1 MACTRN
7 AADPGLNVTRAQS
20 QPIVLVTLLPGQLP
34 SYLRVLPTAR
44 PEGRFHLEVSIDK
57 ERLGYPSQTNVI
69 PEPQLGVRIKT
80 KPTAMLPRI
89 SIHQVQR
96 SALPV
101 INTAF
106 LVETQ
111 TDANFIAYSTRRVI
125 PTSPAHAYS
134 SVHSTL
140 ICGIPCTRTFSVQ
153 RASTRGR
160 GPQEPGGDN
169 SVDSGGYEIRVLWR
183 RCTMCCRLTT
193 SSRFAV

>member
-34 SYLRVLPTAR
+34 SYLRVLPT
-44 PEGRFHLEVSIDK
+44 GRFHLEVSIDK

-101 INTAF
+101 INTDF

-111 TDANFIAYSTRRVI
+111 TDSNFIAYSTRRVI

-140 ICGIPCTRTFSVQ
+140 ICGIPCTRTFSV
-153 RASTRGR
+153 

-169 SVDSGGYEIRVLWR
+169 SVDSGSYEIRVLWR